1 MGTRHID
8 AWNRVQLKERSKIL
22 YFFKY
27 TLKRQVRNLFYTDFP
42 EELLRTAFD
51 AFYRRYKNNNDPVT
65 ESEFKEYEDFEEA
78 NDLYLEIA
86 SLLDY
91 WNCRD
96 LSPIDRVLDD
106 QMFIRLIKIRHKLR
120 FDIN

>member
-27 TLKRQVRNLFYTDFP
+27 TLKRQVRKLFYTDFP

-78 NDLYLEIA
+78 NDLYLEVA